1 MFRSI
6 LVAVDTQEP
15 STWAKALPVAIS
27 LAKTYGAR
35 LAVATVIPDLRAM
48 AQAEWSTIAY
58 QDLVRTTHAQLG
70 SLLAEFP
77 DAAGATTEVANGSIW
92 RGILEVAE
100 QTGTD
105 LIVLASHRPAMKD
118 YLIGANA
125 VSVVR
130 HAACSV
136 LVVRD

>member
-15 STWAKALPVAIS
+15 SSWAKALPVAIS
-27 LAKTYGAR
+27 LAKANDAR

-58 QDLVRTTHAQLG
+58 QDLVNTAHTQLET
-70 SLLAEFP
+70 LLAEFP
-77 DAAGATTEVANGSIW
+77 DAAGATTEVASGSIW
-92 RGILEVAE
+92 RGILEVAK
-100 QTGTD
+100 QTETD

-130 HAACSV
+130 HAPCSV
-136 LVVRD
+136 MVVRG